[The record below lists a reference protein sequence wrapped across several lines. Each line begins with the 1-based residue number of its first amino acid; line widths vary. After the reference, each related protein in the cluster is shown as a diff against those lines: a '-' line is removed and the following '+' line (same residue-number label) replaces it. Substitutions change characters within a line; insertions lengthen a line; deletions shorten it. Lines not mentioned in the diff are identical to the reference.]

1 MFYNHIYNLRFKGND
16 QVGTD
21 LYYQVKFEKQE
32 ATSIVYDVTELVP
45 AQDSPFVLNYKA
57 SKDNIFAPIRSSYAD
72 IKCFIPYDSTTQPS
86 DFFFDTNEYSWKLS
100 LYETNGVTEDLKWV
114 GFLLPDVI
122 QYEWQE
128 QYFLQLTATDNLAV
142 LKNVKYY
149 REDYYGLYND
159 TNVDTG
165 ITISDF
171 VCRLLKKTGSDL
183 NVAFF
188 TQFKIDGTLINST
201 NLILSEYSAVN
212 WQTFEPKDCYYLLT
226 SLMEALGC
234 MLYQS
239 NKDATWYVV
248 SVNDLAVNDLIING
262 DFALSGTAP
271 YVFEYWENTGD
282 VVSSPTGG
290 LNGSQCAKIFGDN
303 VSNVYQFPSFQ
314 TADYIVSFWAKN
326 FDTGVIPKAVANVI
340 INGVQVFVE
349 TTTDDWVYYEF
360 PYSAT
365 AGVLSVNFY
374 NANDDATGYLL
385 IDNIS
390 VKQKFQ
396 NGLIY
401 DSDGTY
407 IDVYSFDFYS
417 SIGNTGNVIWSDV
430 NQLVSLNKRLTSVQF
445 KYDYYERNLLNN
457 YGFFKDYATST
468 TIPTNWGN
476 VDPSDVFDFFNATG
490 QNRPFDNRILAITD
504 NQSKLDAP
512 IPDMGLYNVFRIS
525 NDSTFIN
532 YFAVKIECSV
542 YFDGA
547 HNPTDSIMIAFAKSL
562 DGIPNPGGT
571 SDIRYLESNGNF
583 TNIAQS
589 ATWDGN
595 KFVQIK
601 MTDEDNWA
609 KFKVLSTY
617 DRNSLDTGYVMNNF
631 GTFILRRQL
640 STNTGAVHTTYF
652 DDIKVSIIPQNYQN
666 TKGFI
671 YNATNIV
678 TYDDFNLPKPF
689 SNTYQLES
697 QYHGGIRDKY
707 ESQVIEDFIGYD
719 TGGEYN
725 LIQNSTKWL
734 RTWEVATG
742 TNPQRPMQE
751 CITRSILS
759 FYQNTWQKF
768 TGNVYGKD
776 INFGQVFNIALAQG
790 LHFMHEATFDYVNNK
805 TNITTHQSQTN
816 QLETNFTSWCT
827 TDDDMNAG
835 QGTPGST
842 TSNTQEGGE
851 G

>member
-1 MFYNHIYNLRFKGND
+1 MFYNHIYNLQFKGLD

-21 LYYQVKFEKQE
+21 LYYLVKFEKQE
-32 ATSIVYDVTELVP
+32 ATEDFPDVIELIP

-86 DFFFDTNEYSWKLS
+86 DFFFDTNEYTWKLS

-159 TNVDTG
+159 TNVDTC
-165 ITISDF
+165 ITLSSFI
-171 VCRLLKKTGSDL
+171 CRLLKKTGSDL

-201 NLILSEYSAVN
+201 NLKLSEYSAVD
-212 WQTFEPKDCYYLLT
+212 WATFEPKDCYYLLT
-226 SLMEALGC
+226 SLMESLGC
-234 MLYQS
+234 MLYLS
-239 NKDATWYVV
+239 NKDATWYIV
-248 SVNDLAVNDLIING
+248 SVNDVAVNDLVIDGSFTI
-262 DFALSGTAP
+262 DGTVP
-271 YVFEYWENTGD
+271 YIYEYWNITGD
-282 VVSSPTGG
+282 VVNSPTGG
-290 LNGSQCAKIFGDN
+290 LNGSQCPKIFGDN
-303 VSNVYQFPSFQ
+303 SANINQSLSFN
-314 TADYIVSFWAKN
+314 TAEYVVSFWAKN
-326 FDTGVIPKAVANVI
+326 FGNTIPRAVARVI
-340 INGVQVFVE
+340 INGIQVFSV
-349 TTTDDWVYYEF
+349 TTTNNWVYYQF
-360 PYSAT
+360 TYTASAGT
-365 AGVLSVNFY
+365 FNINFL
-374 NANDDATGYLL
+374 NDNDDSTGYLL
-385 IDNIS
+385 IDNVS

-407 IDVYSFDFYS
+407 ISGYSFDFYS
-417 SIGNTGNVIWSDV
+417 SIGNSGNVKWSDV

-457 YGFFKDYATST
+457 YGFFKDYANST
-468 TIPTNWGN
+468 
-476 VDPSDVFDFFNATG
+476 VDPDNWASFGGFDFFNATG
-490 QNRPFDNRILAITD
+490 QNRPFDNRILAVTD
-504 NQSKLDAP
+504 NQSNLNP
-512 IPDMGLYNVFRIS
+512 PVPDMGLYNVFRIS

-542 YFDGA
+542 FFDGA
-547 HNPTDSIMIAFAKSL
+547 HDPGDSVMIAFAKSL
-562 DGIPNPGGT
+562 NGTPNPGGT
-571 SDIRYLESNGNF
+571 SKIRYLESNGNF
-583 TNIAQS
+583 TNLIQS
-589 ATWDGN
+589 ANWDGT

-617 DRNSLDTGYVMNNF
+617 DRNSLDTGFVMNNY
-631 GTFILRRQL
+631 GTFVLRRQL
-640 STNTGAVHTTYF
+640 SKPPIVSVHTTYF

-678 TYDDFNLPKPF
+678 SYDDFNLPKPF

-719 TGGEYN
+719 TGGEFN

-734 RTWEVATG
+734 RNWETAG
-742 TNPQRPMQE
+742 ASNPQRPLQE

-768 TGNVYGKD
+768 TGNVYGKN

-790 LHFMHEATFDYVNNK
+790 QHFMHEASFDYVNNK
-805 TNITTHQSQTN
+805 TNITTHQNQAN
-816 QLETNFTSWCT
+816 QLEVNFTSWST

-842 TSNTQEGGE
+842 TSNSQEGDNE
-851 G
+851 

>member
-1 MFYNHIYNLRFKGND
+1 MFYNHIYNLQFKGLD
-16 QVGTD
+16 QVGTN
-21 LYYQVKFEKQE
+21 YFYKVKFEKQE
-32 ATSIVYDVTELVP
+32 ATSIVYDVIELIP

-72 IKCFIPYDSTTQPS
+72 IKCFIPYDSNVQPS
-86 DFFFDTNEYSWKLS
+86 DFFFDSNEYTWKIS
-100 LYETNGVTEDLKWV
+100 FYESDGTTEVLKWR

-142 LKNVKYY
+142 LKDVKYT
-149 REDYYGLYND
+149 REDYYGLYDD
-159 TNVDTG
+159 TDVDTG

-171 VCRLLKKTGSDL
+171 VCRLLKKTGSEL

-188 TQFKIDGTLINST
+188 TQFKIDSTLVNT
-201 NLILSEYSAVN
+201 VNLKLSEYSAVN
-212 WQTFEPKDCYYLLT
+212 WSTFEPKDCYYLLT
-226 SLMEALGC
+226 SLMESLGC

-239 NKDATWYVV
+239 NSDATWYVIG
-248 SVNDLAVNDLIING
+248 VNDVAVNDLIING

-271 YVFEYWENTGD
+271 YVFEYWETTGD

-290 LNGSQCAKIFGDN
+290 LNGSQCAKIFGEN
-303 VSNVYQFPSFQ
+303 VSNVYQISSFQ
-314 TADYIVSFWAKN
+314 TAQYIVSFWAKN
-326 FDTGVIPKAVANVI
+326 FGGTTPKAVVRI
-340 INGVQVFVE
+340 EIDGVEEFSQV
-349 TTTDDWVYYEF
+349 TTDDWVYYEF
-360 PYSAT
+360 SYTASAG
-365 AGVLSVNFY
+365 ALSTNFY
-374 NANDDATGYLL
+374 NNNDDSTGYLL
-385 IDNIS
+385 LDNVSI
-390 VKQKFQ
+390 KQQFQ

-407 IDVYSFDFYS
+407 IDPYSFDFYS
-417 SIGNTGNVIWSDV
+417 SIGNEGNVIWSDV
-430 NQLVSLNKRLTSVQF
+430 NQLVSLNKRLTSVKF
-445 KYDYYERNLLNN
+445 KYPYYERNLLNN

-476 VDPSDVFDFFNATG
+476 VDPTDVFDFFNATG
-490 QNRPFDNRILAITD
+490 PNRPFDNRILAVTD

-512 IPDMGLYNVFRIS
+512 LPEYGLYNVFRIS

-532 YFAVKIECSV
+532 YFGVKIECSV
-542 YFDGA
+542 FFDGA
-547 HNPTDSIMIAFAKSL
+547 HNPTDSVMIAFAKSVDGTPDPL
-562 DGIPNPGGT
+562 DG
-571 SDIRYLESNGNF
+571 SDIRYLESNGTF

-589 ATWDGN
+589 PIWDGN
-595 KFVQIK
+595 KFIQIK

-609 KFKVLSTY
+609 KFKCFSTY
-617 DRNSLDTGYVMNNF
+617 DRNSLDTGYVMNNY

-640 STNTGAVHTTYF
+640 STNTGAVHTVYF

-671 YNATNIV
+671 YNSTNIV

-689 SNTYQLES
+689 SNNYELS
-697 QYHGGIRDKY
+697 GQYHGGIRDKY
-707 ESQVIEDFIGYD
+707 ESQVIEDFIGIEV
-719 TGGEYN
+719 GEYS

-734 RTWEVATG
+734 RNWEIATG
-742 TNPQRPMQE
+742 TNPERPMQE

-759 FYQNTWQKF
+759 FYQATWQKF

-776 INFGQVFNIALAQG
+776 ISFGQVFNIALAQG
-790 LHFMHEATFDYVNNK
+790 LHFMHEASFDYVNNK

-842 TSNTQEGGE
+842 TSNSQEGGDE